1 MTCAALP
8 MLRKKFPGKEG
19 FYLPGGIAFAALG
32 IAFALVLLSRMG
44 LAELVAL
51 AITTAISFLNW
62 LAIRGDTPSPNS

>member
-8 MLRKKFPGKEG
+8 MLRKKFPGKES
-19 FYLPGGIAFAALG
+19 FHLRGGLAFAALG

-51 AITTAISFLNW
+51 AIATAISFLNW
-62 LAIRGDTPSPNS
+62 LAIRGGTTSPNS